1 MTHSIVARRAHRTS
15 GFVLSALVWVRVL
28 GPVGVG
34 EAAGAACPPLGS
46 RSQRLILAVLAA
58 RAGETVSADV
68 LVDALW
74 GDDPPRTADHTLRT
88 YVSRLRSVLGDALT
102 IAPAGYTLVAGR
114 DQLDAA
120 RFELL
125 LGEANATT
133 DPLTAVRR
141 LDEALGLWAGPAFG
155 ELADVAALR
164 GAALR
169 LEELRLAAFEARA
182 GARLR
187 AGDPASA
194 AAAAEELVAGHPLR
208 EGAWA
213 VLVEALAATGRARD
227 ALHAYQRAADAL
239 AEAGL
244 VPSQQLRA
252 AEAAALRSSGPPVPE
267 PRRIPVPAGSL
278 IGRDA
283 DLAQLDDLLE
293 RSRVVTLCGPGG
305 VGKSRLALAV
315 AERVAGRHRFG
326 ARLVTLAPLDDPAAL
341 AGAIVD
347 ALGLS
352 VEEGSPD
359 SALAQAGTLD
369 LLVVLDNCEHL
380 VAEAARAVETIVTGG
395 GSARVLATSRER
407 LGVDGEHVWTVT
419 PLALEGDESGGE
431 GSAARALFVERARAA
446 RPDLVLT
453 ETELAA
459 ADRIIRRLDGLPLAI
474 EMAAARAAT
483 LPLPELAARLDD
495 LSELTSPRRG
505 VEPRHRTLA
514 AVVEWSEALLDEAD
528 RAFLADL
535 SIFAGPVEA
544 ADVAAVTG
552 RSDPLP
558 ALCRLAERSLLMADV
573 SGPTGRFGML
583 DTIRAHAH
591 RRLAATGQ
599 AAVLARRHAEH
610 FTAAATTADAGLRG
624 RDEATAAARFEA
636 MTDDLRAAHRW
647 ARAADPA
654 LAGRLSASVH
664 LFARSRLRD
673 EPLAW
678 AVELITDPTAG
689 TAHPMALTS
698 GAQRAYLAGDLA
710 GALDL
715 AQRAV
720 DAAAATAPTDRL
732 FAFDILSDVLLSAG
746 RLEESA
752 AAARRIVIA
761 AEEAGDTHGTVV
773 GYVNQAI
780 AAAYGGRFPDAETL
794 WRQVSDVGP
803 ASPSDEGW
811 VAYTE
816 GEVVLDRDPARAL
829 AALDRAITLADSVGN
844 RFLGGVA
851 RVSACSLR
859 ARAGDPAGA
868 REAFAGVVEY
878 WRRRG
883 SRLQQLTT
891 LRNLVVLLE
900 REGSSG
906 EAAVLLGAVDANA
919 TASPYG
925 DEAVRLD
932 ELRKRLVGVLG
943 APEVERRLAAG
954 SRWTV
959 DEAALAALE
968 WLAQPG
974 VAATPV

>member
-1 MTHSIVARRAHRTS
+1 MR
-15 GFVLSALVWVRVL
+15 VRVL
-28 GPVGVG
+28 GPVGVVG
-34 EAAGAACPPLGS
+34 AAGGTWAPLGS

-68 LVDALW
+68 LMDALW

-88 YVSRLRSVLGDALT
+88 YVSRLRSALGDALT
-102 IAPAGYTLVAGR
+102 IAPSGYALVLGS
-114 DQLDAA
+114 DQLDVA

-125 LGEANATT
+125 AAEAQRAA
-133 DPLTAVRR
+133 DAAAAVR
-141 LDEALGLWAGPAFG
+141 LFDEALGLWSGPAFG
-155 ELADVAALR
+155 ELADVAVLR

-169 LEELRLAAFEARA
+169 LEELRLATVEARA
-182 GARLR
+182 RALLR
-187 AGDPASA
+187 AGDPAGA
-194 AAAAEELVAGHPLR
+194 VAAAEELLAAHPLR
-208 EGAWA
+208 EAAWA
-213 VLVEALAATGRARD
+213 VLVEALAAGGRARE
-227 ALHAYQRAADAL
+227 ALIAYQRAAEVL
-239 AEAGL
+239 AESGL
-244 VPSQQLRA
+244 VPSRQLRE
-252 AEAAALRSSGPPVPE
+252 AEAAALRTSGPPVPE
-267 PRRIPVPAGSL
+267 PRRIPVPAASL

-283 DLAQLDDLLE
+283 DLAQLEDLLT
-293 RSRVVTLCGPGG
+293 RARVVTLCGPGG
-305 VGKSRLALAV
+305 VGKTRLALAV
-315 AERVAGRHRFG
+315 AERVAARHRFG
-326 ARLVTLAPLDDPAAL
+326 ARLVTLAPLDDPAAI
-341 AGAIVD
+341 AGAVVD

-352 VEEGSPD
+352 VEGGSPD
-359 SALAQAGTLD
+359 TALAQAGTLD

-380 VAEAARAVETIVTGG
+380 VAEAARAVETIITGG

-407 LGVDGEHVWTVT
+407 LGVDGEHVWTVS
-419 PLALEGDESGGE
+419 PLPMEGD

-446 RPDLVLT
+446 RPDLPFT
-453 ETELAA
+453 ETEVAA

-505 VEPRHRTLA
+505 VEARHRTLA

-528 RAFLADL
+528 RGFLAEL
-535 SIFAGPVEA
+535 SIFAGRVEA

-558 ALCRLAERSLLMADV
+558 ALSRLAERSLLIADV
-573 SGPTGRFGML
+573 SGPTARFGML

-610 FTAAATTADAGLRG
+610 FTAAAAEADAGLRG
-624 RDEATAAARFEA
+624 RDEAAAAARLEGL
-636 MTDDLRAAHRW
+636 TDELRAAHHW
-647 ARAADPA
+647 SRAADPA
-654 LAGRLSASVH
+654 LAARLSAAVH

-678 AVELITDPTAG
+678 AVELGTDPAAG
-689 TAHPMALTS
+689 TPHPMALTS
-698 GAQRAYLAGDLA
+698 AALRAYLAGDLA
-710 GALDL
+710 VALDL

-720 DAAAATAPTDRL
+720 DAAADTDPGERL
-732 FAFDILSDVLLSAG
+732 FAFDILSDALLSFG
-746 RLEESA
+746 HFEEAA
-752 AAARRIVIA
+752 AAARRIVVE
-761 AEEAGDTHGTVV
+761 AEAAGDASGAVIGHI
-773 GYVNQAI
+773 NQAI
-780 AAAYGGRFPDAETL
+780 SAAYAGRFAEAETV
-794 WRQVSDVGP
+794 WRALR
-803 ASPSDEGW
+803 ASEPVAPSDQAW

-816 GEVVLDRDPARAL
+816 GEVVLDRNPARAL
-829 AALDRAITLADSVGN
+829 AALDRAVALADSVGN
-844 RFLGGVA
+844 HFLGGVA

-859 ARAGDPAGA
+859 ARVGHPDAA
-868 REAFAGVVEY
+868 REAFAAVVEY

-900 REGSSG
+900 RVGSNG
-906 EAAVLLGAVDANA
+906 AAAVLLGAVDANA
-919 TASPYG
+919 IAAPYG
-925 DEAVRLD
+925 DEAIRLD
-932 ELRKRLVGVLG
+932 GLRGRLVRVLG
-943 APEVERRLAAG
+943 ADEVARRLADG
-954 SRWTV
+954 GRWTV

>member
-1 MTHSIVARRAHRTS
+1 
-15 GFVLSALVWVRVL
+15 VWVRVL

-34 EAAGAACPPLGS
+34 EAVDAPCPPLGS

-58 RAGETVSADV
+58 RAGETVSADA

-74 GDDPPRTADHTLRT
+74 GDEPPRTADHTLRT
-88 YVSRLRSVLGDALT
+88 YVSRLRAVLGDALT
-102 IAPAGYTLVAGR
+102 IAPAGYALVLGT

-120 RFELL
+120 RFES
-125 LGEANATT
+125 
-133 DPLTAVRR
+133 LTAEAHRAADPAVALRR
-141 LDEALGLWAGPAFG
+141 FDEALALWSGPAFG

-169 LEELRLAAFEARA
+169 LEELRLAAVEARA
-182 GARLR
+182 GALLR
-187 AGDPASA
+187 AGDPAGSI
-194 AAAAEELVAGHPLR
+194 AAAEELVAAHPLR
-208 EGAWA
+208 EGAWT
-213 VLVEALAATGRARD
+213 VLVEALAAGGRARD
-227 ALHAYQRAADAL
+227 SLTAYQRAAEAL

-244 VPSQQLRA
+244 VPSKQLRE
-252 AEAAALRSSGPPVPE
+252 AEASALRASGPPVPE
-267 PRRIPVPAGSL
+267 PRRFPVPAGSL

-283 DLAQLDDLLE
+283 DLAHLDDLLT
-293 RSRVVTLCGPGG
+293 RARVVTLCGPGG
-305 VGKSRLALAV
+305 VGKTRLALAV
-315 AERVAGRHRFG
+315 AERVAARYRFG

-352 VEEGSPD
+352 VEAGSPD
-359 SALAQAGTLD
+359 TALAQAGNLD

-380 VAEAARAVETIVTGG
+380 VTDAARAVEIITTGG

-407 LGVDGEHVWTVT
+407 LGVDGEHVWTVS
-419 PLALEGDESGGE
+419 PLAMEGDA
-431 GSAARALFVERARAA
+431 SAARALFVERARAA
-446 RPDLVLT
+446 RPDLDFT
-453 ETELAA
+453 ETEVAA

-528 RAFLADL
+528 RSFLAEL
-535 SIFAGPVEA
+535 SIFAGPIEV

-558 ALCRLAERSLLMADV
+558 ALSRLAERSLLMADV
-573 SGPTGRFGML
+573 SGPTARFGML
-583 DTIRAHAH
+583 DTIRAHLH
-591 RRLAATGQ
+591 DRLAATGQ

-610 FTAAATTADAGLRG
+610 FTAAAAEADADLRG
-624 RDEATAAARFEA
+624 RDESAAAARLESL
-636 MTDDLRAAHRW
+636 TDELRAAHRW
-647 ARAADPA
+647 ARAADPP
-654 LAGRLSASVH
+654 LAGCLTAAVH
-664 LFARSRLRD
+664 FFARSRLRD

-678 AVELITDPTAG
+678 AVELVTDPTAG
-689 TAHPMALTS
+689 APHPMALAS
-698 GAQRAYLAGDLA
+698 AAQRAYLAGDL
-710 GALDL
+710 GVALDF

-720 DAAAATAPTDRL
+720 DAAAGAGPTDRL

-746 RLEESA
+746 RLEDSA
-752 AAARRIVIA
+752 AAGQRILVE
-761 AEEAGDTHGTVV
+761 AEAAGDAHGAVI

-780 AAAYGGRFPDAETL
+780 AAAYAGRYTDAETL
-794 WRQVSDVGP
+794 WRQAQETRPV
-803 ASPSDEGW
+803 APSDQGW

-816 GEVVLDRDPARAL
+816 GEVVLDRDTVRAL
-829 AALDRAITLADSVGN
+829 DALDRAVALADSVGN
-844 RFLGGVA
+844 HFLGGVA

-859 ARAGDPAGA
+859 ARSGDPEGA

-900 REGSSG
+900 RVGSNA
-906 EAAVLLGAVDANA
+906 EAAVLVGAVEANA

-925 DEAVRLD
+925 DEAIRLD
-932 ELRKRLVGVLG
+932 GLRRRLVSALG
-943 APEVERRLAAG
+943 ADEVERRLADGA
-954 SRWTV
+954 RWTV
-959 DEAALAALE
+959 DEAALAALD

-974 VAATPV
+974 VTATPV